1 MLASLFLFGKLT
13 NTIYYFPADLGP
25 GDRHTLK
32 DIQETVRHGMDNDA
46 FSKSH
51 ISEAMQMLKDSR
63 EVRTMGSRSS
73 NTAAYADARATAAS
87 ITDEVSPSCRLR
99 SMCPLLTL
107 DDVTRS

>member
-107 DDVTRS
+107 DDITRS